1 MRFTRYIFIKWSQRQ
16 ETTLSQGRETCCH
29 LHKCISQPHM
39 AKEVRLLFSL
49 HFIQYTVILYSILR
63 VFLLVKT
70 LETSWKCHDPIQN
83 VHLTRFTSLCMSFC
97 LSWQRFVISVR
108 NIGSV
113 IYMLQQFS

>member
-1 MRFTRYIFIKWSQRQ
+1 MLSFAQMYFPTTHGKRSAPLIFS
-16 ETTLSQGRETCCH
+16 TFYTVYSN
-29 LHKCISQPHM
+29 
-39 AKEVRLLFSL
+39 
-49 HFIQYTVILYSILR
+49 FIQYTVILYSILR

>member
-1 MRFTRYIFIKWSQRQ
+1 MLSFAKMYFPTTHGKRSAPLIFSTFYSVK
-16 ETTLSQGRETCCH
+16 L
-29 LHKCISQPHM
+29 
-39 AKEVRLLFSL
+39 
-49 HFIQYTVILYSILR
+49 VILR
-63 VFLLVKT
+63 MFLLVKT